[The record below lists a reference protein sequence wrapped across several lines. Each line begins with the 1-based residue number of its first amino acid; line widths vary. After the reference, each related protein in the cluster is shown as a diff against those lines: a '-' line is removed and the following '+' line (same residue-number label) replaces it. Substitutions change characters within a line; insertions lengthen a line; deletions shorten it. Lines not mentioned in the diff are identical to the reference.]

1 MRAIIYIAEEDDG
14 DNHLDELV
22 SYCNS
27 RNYDVVGVVHTLTGA
42 EQMHDNDEFDV
53 LVLGSR
59 THLPMRLEITTDE
72 MPPIRRHNSG
82 PTTPPRRERPRR
94 LQSSMH
100 LVPPLITAMTVVA
113 DWF

>member
-14 DNHLDELV
+14 DSHLDELV
-22 SYCNS
+22 SYCIS

-42 EQMHDNDEFDV
+42 EQMHDNDEYDV

-72 MPPIRRHNSG
+72 MLVRRHDPG
-82 PTTPPRRERPRR
+82 PSAPPRRERPQR

-100 LVPPLITAMTVVA
+100 LMPPLIMAMTVIA